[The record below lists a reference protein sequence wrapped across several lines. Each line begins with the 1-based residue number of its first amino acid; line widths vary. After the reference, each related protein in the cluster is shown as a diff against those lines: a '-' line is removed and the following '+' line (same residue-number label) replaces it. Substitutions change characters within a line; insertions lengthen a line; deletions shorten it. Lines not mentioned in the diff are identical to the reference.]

1 MVSHGPWSLATKG
14 LVTEH
19 HEEDAKMSISHL
31 MLILAIEVVRLL
43 QDVLPLLLA

>member
-1 MVSHGPWSLATKG
+1 MVSHGPWSRAARC

-19 HEEDAKMSISHL
+19 HQKDAKMSISHL

-43 QDVLPLLLA
+43 QDVLPLLFV

>member
-1 MVSHGPWSLATKG
+1 MALGRLRLRAMA
-14 LVTEH
+14 TEH

-43 QDVLPLLLA
+43 QDVLPLLLV